1 MTMARLIWVK
11 STEDAWLPLNTF
23 NLAKCFTNPG
33 VYVIWHGGFSPWT
46 VRVGQG
52 DVADRI
58 GCHRGDSDV
67 QAYASLG
74 LYVTWAAVPANQV
87 DGVER
92 YLAEALKP
100 KVGSRWPNVA
110 TIPVNLP
117 WAA

>member
-1 MTMARLIWVK
+1 MVIWIK
-11 STEDAWLPLNTF
+11 STAEEWLPLNTF
-23 NLAKCFTNPG
+23 NLTSCITNPG
-33 VYVIWHGGFSPWT
+33 VYVIWHGGPSPWT

-52 DVADRI
+52 NVPDRL
-58 GCHRGDSDV
+58 GCHREDNEV
-67 QAYASLG
+67 QAYSPFG
-74 LYVTWAAVPANQV
+74 LYVTWASVPAHQV

-110 TIPVNLP
+110 AIPVNLP